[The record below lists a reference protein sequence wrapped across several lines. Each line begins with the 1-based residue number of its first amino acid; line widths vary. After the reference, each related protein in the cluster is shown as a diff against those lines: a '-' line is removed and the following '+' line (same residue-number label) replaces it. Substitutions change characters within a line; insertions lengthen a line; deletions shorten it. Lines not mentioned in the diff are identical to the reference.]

1 MVASNQMEIDMTKT
15 YTVADIALH
24 LSTPSTVIIVKT
36 EGADTFV
43 SLVLKDGDHSGLMF
57 RVPTASLYNTRS
69 MDLLA

>member
-1 MVASNQMEIDMTKT
+1 MVASNHMEIDMTKT

-24 LSTPSTVIIVKT
+24 ISVPSIVIIVKV

-43 SLVLKDGDHSGLMF
+43 SLVLKAGDHCGLMF
-57 RVPTASLYNTRS
+57 RVPTASLYNIRS